1 MQKFRRAIVKQGL
14 LINLSA
20 SVYVVVFYITY
31 QPYGSENIE
40 AIYIL
45 QGEINER
52 GEDDDQIKNVP
63 PRSKVGL
70 A

>member
-1 MQKFRRAIVKQGL
+1 M
-14 LINLSA
+14 
-20 SVYVVVFYITY
+20 YVVVFYITY